1 MKSTRTCG
9 LVLSMASLTVLMAT
23 GCGGGGGGGSS
34 SSTGGATVFS
44 AGPVTAIGSVTV
56 NGIKFEDTAAD
67 ITGDDSPK
75 TLADIRKVGAVLRIR
90 GRLNADGMSGT
101 ADRIEI
107 ENELRGPIGSI
118 TLPDTFVVLG
128 QTVVVDG
135 GTTFADTT
143 GLTGADPLAVS
154 EFVEVHGARDAAGHV
169 RATRVERIGAPG
181 VDELRG
187 FITAKT
193 GVASGTVTIG
203 GADFT
208 FDGSTVIVPA
218 GAAFDV
224 GTLVEVHLV
233 GTAITRLEVE
243 DLDESQLNPTE
254 GTESRIEGLVSGF
267 TSLASPFFVAGQ
279 EVMASSAKFEGG
291 VAADLANDVKVEAKG
306 IMSGGVLVAS
316 EIEFEDSIRIQSVVQ
331 SGGVTAGSPG
341 SFEMLGLTIAVTG
354 STVNQQGDINPGDSL
369 EIRGFLNVDGQ
380 SITATRI
387 DPVGPI
393 DADKHFIQGVVSA
406 KNGATLHLTVLG
418 IDVNVAG
425 WNGAGGGVQFQDAT
439 EAPMT
444 PAEFFAAVVEG
455 RTVVKARGTPGTG
468 TLVAKEVELE

>member
-1 MKSTRTCG
+1 MKYRG
-9 LVLSMASLTVLMAT
+9 HFVHAVQLLTVLALT

-34 SSTGGATVFS
+34 STGGVAVFS

-75 TLADIRKVGAVLRIR
+75 TLADIRKFGAVLRIR
-90 GRLNADGMSGT
+90 GRLNADGISGT

-107 ENELRGPIGSI
+107 ENEIRGPIDSI
-118 TLPDTFVVLG
+118 TLPGEFVVLG
-128 QTVVVDG
+128 QAVLVDG
-135 GTTFADTT
+135 GTVFDDTT
-143 GLTGADPLAVS
+143 GLSGADPLAVS
-154 EFVEVHGARDAAGHV
+154 DVVEVHGERDAAGQV
-169 RATRVERIGAPG
+169 RATRVERMGAPG

-193 GVASGTVTIG
+193 GAIAGTVTIG
-203 GADFT
+203 NADFT

-233 GTAITRLEVE
+233 GTQITRLEVE
-243 DLDESQLNPTE
+243 DLDEPQLKPPE
-254 GTESRIEGLVSGF
+254 GMESRVEGYVSGF
-267 TSLASPFFVAGQ
+267 TSLASPFSVGGQ
-279 EVMASSAKFEGG
+279 VVNASAATFEGG

-306 IMSGGVLVAS
+306 IMTAGVLVAR
-316 EIEFEDSIRIQSVVQ
+316 EIEFEDAIRIQSVVQ

-341 SFEMLGLTIAVTG
+341 TFELLGLTIMVTG
-354 STVNQQGDINPGDSL
+354 STFNSAGDIGPGDSL
-369 EIRGFLNVDGQ
+369 EIRGFLNVDGL

-393 DADKHFIQGVVSA
+393 DFDKHFIQGVVSA
-406 KNGATLHLTVLG
+406 KSSATLHLAILG
-418 IDVNVAG
+418 IDVNAAG
-425 WNGAGGGVQFQDAT
+425 LNGAGGGVEFQDAN
-439 EAPMT
+439 ELLMS
-444 PAEFFAAVVEG
+444 PAAFFADVVEG
-455 RTVVKARGTPGTG
+455 RTVVKARGVPGAG
-468 TLVAKEVELE
+468 SLAANEVELE